1 MRKRNI
7 ELKIRLNQKEA
18 SMLDNHVRLSGLTR
32 EAYLRQLI
40 LGYVPKPSPPPD
52 FHKFMEEMHQVGNT
66 LTAIALRAHEQ
77 NIIDTNKYDQEVAA
91 FRIAVKS
98 ILDAVL
104 LPDKI
109 KED

>member
-1 MRKRNI
+1 MRRRNI
-7 ELKIRLNQKEA
+7 EIKIRLNQKEA
-18 SMLDNHVRLSGLTR
+18 SILDKHVILSGLTR

-40 LGYVPKPSPPPD
+40 SGYIPKPSPPPD
-52 FHKFMEEMHQVGNT
+52 FHQFTEEIHRVGNA
-66 LTAIALRAHEQ
+66 LTAIAMQAHEQ
-77 NIIDTNKYDQEVAA
+77 NIIDTVKYDQEVAA

>member
-7 ELKIRLNQKEA
+7 EVKIRLNQKEA
-18 SMLDNHVRLSGLTR
+18 VTLDNHVRLSGLTR

-52 FHKFMEEMHQVGNT
+52 FHPFMDEMHRVGNA
-66 LTAIALRAHEQ
+66 LSAIAMQTHEQ
-77 NIIDTNKYDQEVAA
+77 NLIDTNKYDQEVAA
-91 FRIAVKS
+91 FRSAVKS

-104 LPDKI
+104 LPQKM
-109 KED
+109 EE

>member
-18 SMLDNHVRLSGLTR
+18 STLDNHVHLSGLSR

-40 LGYVPKPSPPPD
+40 SRYVPKPSPPID
-52 FHKFMEEMHQVGNT
+52 FHQFIEEMHRVGNA
-66 LTAIALRAHEQ
+66 LTAIAKQAHEQ
-77 NIIDTNKYDQEVAA
+77 NIIDTDKYDQEVAA

-104 LPDKI
+104 LPQKM
-109 KED
+109 EE

>member
-7 ELKIRLNQKEA
+7 HIQLWLNEKEFKK
-18 SMLDNHVRLSGLTR
+18 LDQNVHLSGLTR

-40 LGYVPKPSPPPD
+40 LGYAPKPSPPPD
-52 FHKFMEEMHQVGNT
+52 FHQFMEEMHRVGNA
-66 LTAIALRAHEQ
+66 LTAIALQAHEQ
-77 NIIDTNKYDQEVAA
+77 NIIDADKYDQEVAA

-104 LPDKI
+104 LPQKM
-109 KED
+109 EE

>member
-40 LGYVPKPSPPPD
+40 LGYVPKSSPPPD

>member
-7 ELKIRLNQKEA
+7 ELKIRLNQNEA
-18 SMLDNHVRLSGLTR
+18 SMLDDRVRLSGLTR

-52 FHKFMEEMHQVGNT
+52 FHQFMDEMHRVGNA
-66 LTAIALRAHEQ
+66 LTAIAMQAHEQ
-77 NIIDTNKYDQEVAA
+77 NIIDAEKYDQEITA
-91 FRIAVKS
+91 FRSAVKS

-104 LPDKI
+104 LPQKM
-109 KED
+109 EE